1 MNLLQIGP
9 GPRLRGLLAGA
20 LGLTLGVLLG
30 CGGGGG
36 GSTPSTPSTPPP
48 AWMTGV
54 WTGTNSATGGL
65 GRVLVLPSGRMMAM
79 DGTTLNQL
87 DGTLSLTGAALSG
100 SATSYQVATSTTAP
114 ATFSGT
120 AAQSPAS
127 MNLTASANGGSSSF
141 NLTPDSNANGAV
153 TPAQVAGN
161 YTSLAVANS
170 LDQDLTAVVTVSGSG
185 LTVAIQTTQ
194 GQSQSFTFKQVA
206 SSLNAFTLDTSVAN
220 QGESSGLA
228 YYTPAQGTTAASVV
242 VMMNNGQ
249 KALQGVFTQAGGG
262 GSASTSIACSGV
274 WGGTAGA
281 GTNITTVVLPS
292 GAFQLFDLRSFMI
305 GKGNLA
311 LNGSALSGTGNLFTT
326 NSGAVT
332 VTPVTVGGTY
342 QPSLLDP
349 TLTAAG
355 QTTNGTFTPYPTAN
369 GTTPLASLV
378 GTYYCPATGNSLN
391 QALTLNIAA
400 DGGFTVATNP
410 ASGAAILT
418 GTLNQVA
425 AGLNAFNLALANP
438 QLTGLAYLLPGDTS
452 ANDLVVFVLTSDTAT
467 FGGSFLRN

>member
-9 GPRLRGLLAGA
+9 GPRLKGLLAGA

-36 GSTPSTPSTPPP
+36 SSSTPSTPPP
-48 AWMTGV
+48 AWMSGV

-65 GRVLVLPSGRMMAM
+65 GRLLVLPSGRMMAM

-87 DGTLSLTGAALSG
+87 DGTLSLTGATLSG

-141 NLTPDSNANGAV
+141 NLTPDGNANVAV

-161 YTSLAVANS
+161 YASLAAANS
-170 LDQDLTAVVTVSGSG
+170 LGKDLTAVVTVSGSG
-185 LTVAIQTTQ
+185 LTIAIQTTQ

-220 QGESSGLA
+220 KGEASGMA
-228 YYTPAQGTTAASVV
+228 YYNPAQGTTAASVV

-262 GSASTSIACSGV
+262 GSTSVAYSGIWSGSTNLSTNL
-274 WGGTAGA
+274 TA
-281 GTNITTVVLPS
+281 VVLPS
-292 GAFQLFDLRSFMI
+292 GRFQAFDTSALALVN
-305 GKGNLA
+305 GNLV
-311 LNGSALSGTGNLFTT
+311 LSGTTLSGTGQAITSNGGMVASNPATI
-326 NSGAVT
+326 A
-332 VTPVTVGGTY
+332 GTY
-342 QPSLLDP
+342 QAPQLAPAITAGNQTTTAQL
-349 TLTAAG
+349 TLTPGANVATTLANLVGSYTCAAAANPLNTQWTLDIG
-355 QTTNGTFTPYPTAN
+355 AN
-369 GTTPLASLV
+369 GAFTLV
-378 GTYYCPATGNSLN
+378 
-391 QALTLNIAA
+391 A
-400 DGGFTVATNP
+400 DP
-410 ASGAAILT
+410 ASGDNSLT
-418 GTLNQVA
+418 GTLVQVA
-425 AGLNAFNLALANP
+425 TGLNAFKVVVANP
-438 QLTGLAYLLPGDTS
+438 QVTGLAYLLPGQNGASDQ
-452 ANDLVVFVLTSDTAT
+452 VIFVLGSDAVLM
-467 FGGSFLRN
+467 GGPFTRN